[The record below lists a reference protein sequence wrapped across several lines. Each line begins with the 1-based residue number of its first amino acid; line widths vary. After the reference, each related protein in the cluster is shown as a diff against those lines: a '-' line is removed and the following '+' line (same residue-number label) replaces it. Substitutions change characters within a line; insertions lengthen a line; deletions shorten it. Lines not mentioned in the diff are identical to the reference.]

1 MTSHH
6 ERRAQAAPF
15 SSTRLPSHS
24 SNIQAVQQKWSRRRW
39 AAVLVV
45 SVSVLMGLCAHEISA
60 RTAVMLGGML
70 LAFAL
75 SADRL
80 DRPET

>member
-75 SADRL
+75 SANRL